1 MKRGGSARH
10 SWPLRQSRG
19 KNLLRHTQ
27 SSGAASCT
35 EKLFQFCALIKTVN
49 SASNKNAQ
57 GVSAGRASLALV
69 CVLTLC
75 ESRVWAA
82 ENVGPVV
89 ALGAGVRAETLAVIV
104 NDEDPVSVE
113 IAEYYRKR
121 RSIPTA
127 NIIHVAFKPGA
138 PVMSAEDFARIKAQV
153 DTHTPSAVQAF
164 ALTWSAPYRV
174 DCMSITSAF
183 AFGFDRGHC
192 AQGCKA
198 TKFNSYFNSKSALPY
213 YDHKIRPTMAVTGSS
228 LEEAKKLIDRGIA
241 SDGTQPAGTAYLVT
255 TPDKARSVRSSLF
268 PLASKTVLPASGV
281 LVAQV
286 NAEYIENRRDV
297 MFYFTGAVRVP
308 KIESNTYLPGAIAD
322 HLTSAGGQLTNSGQ
336 MSILRWLD
344 AGATAS
350 YGAVVEPCNIVAKFP
365 HPAFVIGFYTRGASL
380 IETYWKSVAMPG
392 QGIFVGEPLARPY

>member
-1 MKRGGSARH
+1 M
-10 SWPLRQSRG
+10 
-19 KNLLRHTQ
+19 RHTQ
-27 SSGAASCT
+27 SSAAASCT
-35 EKLFQFCALIKTVN
+35 EKWFQFCALIRIVN
-49 SASNKNAQ
+49 SAINKNARS
-57 GVSAGRASLALV
+57 VSPSPARLGLICILTVCAG
-69 CVLTLC
+69 
-75 ESRVWAA
+75 RVWAA

-138 PVMSAEDFARIKAQV
+138 SVVSAEDFARIKAQV

-213 YDHKIRPTMAVTGSS
+213 YDHKIRPTMAITGSS
-228 LEEAKKLIDRGIA
+228 IEEAKKLIDRGIA
-241 SDGTQPAGTAYLVT
+241 SDGTQPSGTAYLVT
-255 TPDKARSVRSSLF
+255 TPDKARTVRSSLF

-322 HLTSAGGQLTNSGQ
+322 HLTSAGGQLTDSGQ

-344 AGATAS
+344 AGATGS

-380 IETYWKSVAMPG
+380 IEAYWKSVAMPG